1 MREEFLKI
9 CIGELKQEVLLK
21 LDCYNDIEDEKV
33 LEWIDEAIIDK
44 SKNVFLTL
52 QEKKR
57 IRKELFNALRKLDVL
72 QELVDCSDVTEIMIN
87 GAGHIFIE
95 KNGQLL
101 EWNKHF
107 ETKEKLWD
115 VIQQI
120 VSKTNRVVNEAS
132 PIVDTRL
139 DNGSRVNVVLQPIA
153 LNGPIVTIRRFPDTP
168 ITMEKLIELGSIDE
182 STVEFLHKLVKAK
195 YNIFISG
202 GTGSGKTTFL
212 NALSEFIGADERI
225 VTIED
230 AAELQIRGVA
240 NLVRLETRNANSE
253 GKNEVNM
260 RQLIK
265 TALRMRPDRII
276 IGEVRGAECVEL
288 LQAMNTGHDGSI
300 STGHANSAKDML
312 SRLEMMVLMGMDIP
326 LMAVQKQIAAGI
338 DIIVHLGRI
347 KDKSRKLLE
356 VVELQG
362 FENGQYVLNTLV
374 KYQQTEVKKGVIKGE
389 FIRCGQLK
397 NNYKLV
403 GEKEVEGQNGL

>member
-1 MREEFLKI
+1 MREEFLKT

-132 PIVDTRL
+132 PRVDTRL

-265 TALRMRPDRII
+265 TALRMRP
-276 IGEVRGAECVEL
+276 E
-288 LQAMNTGHDGSI
+288 
-300 STGHANSAKDML
+300 
-312 SRLEMMVLMGMDIP
+312 P
-326 LMAVQKQIAAGI
+326 
-338 DIIVHLGRI
+338 I
-347 KDKSRKLLE
+347 KMKR
-356 VVELQG
+356 
-362 FENGQYVLNTLV
+362 
-374 KYQQTEVKKGVIKGE
+374 
-389 FIRCGQLK
+389 R
-397 NNYKLV
+397 
-403 GEKEVEGQNGL
+403 EKA